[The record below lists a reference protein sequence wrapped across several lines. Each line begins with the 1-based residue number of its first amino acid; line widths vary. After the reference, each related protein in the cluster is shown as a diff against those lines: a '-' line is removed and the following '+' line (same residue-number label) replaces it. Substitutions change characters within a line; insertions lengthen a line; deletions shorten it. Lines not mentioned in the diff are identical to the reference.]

1 MKYVF
6 LLLGVISSVVS
17 LSVTN
22 RMMSDWNYYL
32 VAGSLRPEFVIGVVW
47 FISFICFMFAFM
59 FTVDEKRA

>member
-1 MKYVF
+1 
-6 LLLGVISSVVS
+6 
-17 LSVTN
+17 
-22 RMMSDWNYYL
+22 MMSDWNYYL